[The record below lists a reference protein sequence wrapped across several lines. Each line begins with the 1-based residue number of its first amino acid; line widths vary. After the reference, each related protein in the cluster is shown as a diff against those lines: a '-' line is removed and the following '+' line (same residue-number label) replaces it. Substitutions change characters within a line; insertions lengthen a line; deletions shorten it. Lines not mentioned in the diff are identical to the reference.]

1 VKAPSARLTDFRQK
15 RSRTK
20 SLSGSLIR
28 LLDYEYARAYFT
40 LLDRRIPCRV
50 YWRVYAIYG
59 ISRARIA
66 GKESLVPNNR
76 ECHSSRRDCQRHF
89 LSRERATIKEAG
101 QPYAAK
107 ETNRSLMIQHDGTR
121 RKLKSLMPATERRPV
136 WNRASFPWKR
146 DSFYLAEKLASR
158 QSPPRGYRRSF
169 SSKRYRR
176 ERGRVWSSASESSFA
191 LAFKGTARR

>member
-1 VKAPSARLTDFRQK
+1 VNSERAANGFSAEEI
-15 RSRTK
+15 SNE

-40 LLDRRIPCRV
+40 LLDRRTCRV
-50 YWRVYAIYG
+50 YWRVYAIYV

-66 GKESLVPNNR
+66 GKASLVPNNR
-76 ECHSSRRDCQRHF
+76 ECHSRRRDCQPHF

-136 WNRASFPWKR
+136 HGIASFPWKR
-146 DSFYLAEKLASR
+146 DSFHLAEKLASG
-158 QSPPRGYRRSF
+158 QSPARGYRRSF